1 MHFNYLCRWNWPTFL
16 WEVIEGSKSRHLSNL
31 KVIFLRPEQKKV
43 RVIILNERS
52 LESKMLPWQPKFYKD
67 QTFFLYNFL
76 FLEFQWI
83 RFSNYR
89 VIVNLITQWSTCK
102 PDDVIIFTV
111 VACSEP
117 IWSVMFRKFTH
128 RYLWNQIR
136 FQKTVNSVHSC
147 FSCTF
152 IWENKN
158 FSFISTLICR
168 YLRCLQNECIICL
181 FSNNTITISFRFSC
195 FHYYKQW
202 ETRWTD
208 GEIFVP
214 NRGTSHY

>member
-1 MHFNYLCRWNWPTFL
+1 MKFTNFL

-31 KVIFLRPEQKKV
+31 KVIFLQPEQKKV

-52 LESKMLPWQPKFYKD
+52 LEPRMLPWQPKFYKD

-111 VACSEP
+111 VVVCSEP
-117 IWSVMFRKFTH
+117 IWSVMFRLFPR

-147 FSCTF
+147 F
-152 IWENKN
+152 
-158 FSFISTLICR
+158 
-168 YLRCLQNECIICL
+168 
-181 FSNNTITISFRFSC
+181 
-195 FHYYKQW
+195 
-202 ETRWTD
+202 
-208 GEIFVP
+208 
-214 NRGTSHY
+214 

>member
-1 MHFNYLCRWNWPTFL
+1 MHFNYLCRWNSPTFL
-16 WEVIEGSKSRHLSNL
+16 WEIIEGRKTHHLSNL

-43 RVIILNERS
+43 RVIIFNERS
-52 LESKMLPWQPKFYKD
+52 LEPRMLPWQQKFYKD

-102 PDDVIIFTV
+102 PGDVIIFTV
-111 VACSEP
+111 VVVCSEP
-117 IWSVMFRKFTH
+117 ILSVMFRRFKR

-136 FQKTVNSVHSC
+136 YQKTVNSVHSC

-158 FSFISTLICR
+158 FRFISTLSKHALCM
-168 YLRCLQNECIICL
+168 L
-181 FSNNTITISFRFSC
+181 
-195 FHYYKQW
+195 
-202 ETRWTD
+202 
-208 GEIFVP
+208 
-214 NRGTSHY
+214 